1 MPRIEKTLIIE
12 APPEKVFARF
22 ADPMNMLEDSANFV
36 DVTDVTG
43 EGVGESFKFVYKM
56 AGIKFTQTFTY
67 TEYVKNER
75 LASKFEGG
83 ITGTTSWNIEPQ
95 NGGSKLTV
103 VIDYAVPIP
112 LVGKI
117 AESLLAKRNEREWD
131 AILANAKDTIEAGSA
146 A

>member
-1 MPRIEKTLIIE
+1 MPRLEKTIAID

-22 ADPMNMLEDSANFV
+22 DDPMNMLEDSANVV
-36 DVTDVTG
+36 DVTDVAG
-43 EGVGESFKFVYKM
+43 EGVGKSFKFVYKM
-56 AGIKFTQTFTY
+56 AGIKFTLTCTVI
-67 TEYVKNER
+67 EYVKNER

-83 ITGTTSWNIEPQ
+83 ITGTTSWNFEPQ
-95 NGGSKLTV
+95 GGGSKLTV

-131 AILANAKDTIEAGSA
+131 VILANAKDAIEAGSA
-146 A
+146 